1 MKEKRK
7 LKTFCSRRL
16 TLKEWQKQVLKIEKE
31 MIKEETLEHQ
41 EQERTKKRV
50 KTWVDVINDPSLHT
64 LRSEFQV
71 L

>member
-1 MKEKRK
+1 
-7 LKTFCSRRL
+7 
-16 TLKEWQKQVLKIEKE
+16 